1 MEILKGNL
9 TVAVDQAMAKLD
21 SLLLLKGNHQVSEG
35 LRVRISGLKETLL
48 VSFENDLK
56 TLVKEFKNSDDD
68 TFGSRTV

>member
-9 TVAVDQAMAKLD
+9 TVAVDQTMAKLD

-56 TLVKEFKNSDDD
+56 TLVKEFKNSNDD